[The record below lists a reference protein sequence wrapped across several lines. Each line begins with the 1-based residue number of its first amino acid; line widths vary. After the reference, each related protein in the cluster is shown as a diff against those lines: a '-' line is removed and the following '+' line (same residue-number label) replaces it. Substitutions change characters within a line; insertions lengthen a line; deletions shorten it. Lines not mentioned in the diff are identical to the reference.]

1 MFGQILN
8 QMDGSNNW
16 RKQNKK
22 KKNPKTPDNDD
33 FTEICLT
40 RPVSDAGL

>member
-1 MFGQILN
+1 MFGLILN

-16 RKQNKK
+16 RKQNNKK
-22 KKNPKTPDNDD
+22 KPKTPDNDD